1 MHYVS
6 SLVRKYLEY
15 VGVLVDVM
23 KYLEYAG
30 VLVDVR
36 KYLEYVGA
44 LVEIKVCCSV
54 VVSRVQ

>member
-1 MHYVS
+1 MHEVS

-30 VLVDVR
+30 VLVDDR
-36 KYLEYVGA
+36 KYLEYLGRT
-44 LVEIKVCCSV
+44 LELGMF
-54 VVSRVQ
+54 